1 MSEVAGDLAGL
12 TQEEAGER
20 VLAWAEERGLVE
32 KREPY
37 RHSVGTCERCHS
49 RIEPLIS
56 LQWWCAMN
64 EPAAPAI
71 AALQE
76 RPRPVPPRVAAS
88 LRDHLARGDA
98 RLVHLA
104 AALVGPPAPDLDVPG
119 RASHRSG
126 RRARGVRRVRL
137 DRAQRETD
145 VLDTWFSSA
154 LWPFATLGWPDETPE
169 LARYYPGNVNSTAR
183 EIIRLWENRMIWTGL
198 EALGDVPFTDVIIH
212 STVLALDGRRMS
224 KSLGTGID
232 PMEPIEE
239 YGADATRYGLLKI
252 SSTQDVR
259 FSYGAI
265 EEGRKL
271 AIKLWNVVAA
281 DPPERRGRRGVRGAA
296 ESRGALD
303 PRAARRF
310 SGRARGVPG
319 RGSTSPSR
327 PRRSTTSP
335 STTSATGTRRRSSRG
350 STTATRRR
358 SRPRS
363 RRSSGCSRSCTP

>member
-1 MSEVAGDLAGL
+1 MAVGWDGLMSEVAGDLAGL
-12 TQEEAGER
+12 TQEEAGAR
-20 VLAWAEERGLVE
+20 VVAWAEERGLVE

-56 LQWWCAMN
+56 LQWWCAMA

-76 RPRPVPPRVAAS
+76 RRVRFHPESQHRFAITS
-88 LRDHLARGDA
+88 LEE
-98 RLVHLA
+98 
-104 AALVGPPAPDLDVPG
+104 APDWCISRQLWWGHQLPIWYCPDGHTTVTVDEPSACAECG
-119 RASHRSG
+119 SG
-126 RRARGVRRVRL
+126 EL
-137 DRAQRETD
+137 ERESD

-271 AIKLWNVVAA
+271 AIKLWNVARLILQNAEGASRVGRAA
-281 DPPERRGRRGVRGAA
+281 R
-296 ESRGALD
+296 SRGALD
-303 PRAARRF
+303 
-310 SGRARGVPG
+310 
-319 RGSTSPSR
+319 SR
-327 PRRSTTSP
+327 
-335 STTSATGTRRRSSRG
+335 
-350 STTATRRR
+350 ATRRR
-358 SRPRS
+358 PRRARGLVGALRLLGVHRDALPPHLRRLLRLVRGGDQAAALRP
-363 RRSSGCSRSCTP
+363 

>member
-1 MSEVAGDLAGL
+1 M
-12 TQEEAGER
+12 
-20 VLAWAEERGLVE
+20 
-32 KREPY
+32 
-37 RHSVGTCERCHS
+37 H
-49 RIEPLIS
+49 
-56 LQWWCAMN
+56 

-71 AALQE
+71 AALRE
-76 RPRPVPPRVAAS
+76 
-88 LRDHLARGDA
+88 
-98 RLVHLA
+98 
-104 AALVGPPAPDLDVPG
+104 
-119 RASHRSG
+119 
-126 RRARGVRRVRL
+126 RRVRFHPESQHRFAIASL
-137 DRAQRETD
+137 EEAPDWCISRQLWWGHQLPIWYCPDGHTTVTVEEPSACAECGSTELERESD

-198 EALGDVPFTDVIIH
+198 EVLGDVPFTDVIIH

-271 AIKLWNVVAA
+271 AIKLWNVARLILQNAEGASRVAEPR
-281 DPPERRGRRGVRGAA
+281 DLEERWILARTRRR
-296 ESRGALD
+296 
-303 PRAARRF
+303 P
-310 SGRARGVPG
+310 GRARGRVGALRLRRVHRDALPPHVRRLLRLV
-319 RGSTSPSR
+319 RGGDQAAALR
-327 PRRSTTSP
+327 P
-335 STTSATGTRRRSSRG
+335 
-350 STTATRRR
+350 
-358 SRPRS
+358 
-363 RRSSGCSRSCTP
+363 